1 MLGLPS
7 LQTLDQAQGVRIWLA
22 TEKTDMRCGFDR
34 LAERVKTVLGVD
46 PLSGHLF
53 VFGSRRGDRLKILL
67 WDGDGFV
74 LWYKRLEEGVFK
86 LPRTEEGTRSV
97 ELRASELAM
106 VLDGIDMTKL
116 KRVPRY
122 GQAPQAGRTKIGN
135 REKEEKIQGRSN
147 VAAS

>member
-1 MLGLPS
+1 MMGLPS
-7 LQTLDQAQGVRIWLA
+7 LHTLDQAQAVRIWLA

-34 LAERVKTVLGVD
+34 LAERVRTVIGEN

-53 VFGSRRGDRLKILL
+53 VFRSRRGDRLKILV
-67 WDGDGFV
+67 WDQDGFV

-86 LPRTEEGTRSV
+86 LPRVEEGARRV

-116 KRVPRY
+116 KRVQRY
-122 GQAPQAGRTKIGN
+122 AQSERTK
-135 REKEEKIQGRSN
+135 KATPAKEKI
-147 VAAS
+147 VV

>member
-1 MLGLPS
+1 MIGLPS
-7 LQTLDQAQGVRIWLA
+7 LQALDQVQAARIWLA

-34 LAERVKTVLGVD
+34 LAERVKTVIGED

-53 VFGSRRGDRLKILL
+53 VFRSRRGDRLKILL

-86 LPRTEEGTRSV
+86 LPRVEEGRHSV

-122 GQAPQAGRTKIGN
+122 RVTGSTKRGN
-135 REKEEKIQGRSN
+135 SEKEKT
-147 VAAS
+147 VV

>member
-1 MLGLPS
+1 MMGLPS
-7 LQTLDQAQGVRIWLA
+7 LQALDQAQGVRIWLA

-34 LAERVKTVLGVD
+34 LAERVKTVMGED

-53 VFGSRRGDRLKILL
+53 VFRSRRGDRLKILV
-67 WDGDGFV
+67 WDQDGFV
-74 LWYKRLEEGVFK
+74 LWYKRLEAGVFK
-86 LPRTEEGTRSV
+86 LPRVEEGARSV

-122 GQAPQAGRTKIGN
+122 DRGQVAGSTQRGN
-135 REKEEKIQGRSN
+135 SKKEEKIAMGETLQ
-147 VAAS
+147 